1 MERASLCL
9 IVISSVRMHD
19 FELAQQG
26 VEEKQTVHNNH
37 KKADWFPCAKVGEEQ
52 SQECV
57 GEDEGEKNDAI
68 RSHCAFTYV
77 RNIIVGV

>member
-1 MERASLCL
+1 MNHSLRIHVSSSNSTLSNFYMMERASLCL

-37 KKADWFPCAKVGEEQ
+37 KKAD
-52 SQECV
+52 
-57 GEDEGEKNDAI
+57 
-68 RSHCAFTYV
+68 
-77 RNIIVGV
+77 